1 MIPLTSITVG
11 KTKTDKVLRD
21 MHKKEQI
28 GDIQN
33 NVKKEEASENMST
46 ASYPID
52 TPLVKAT
59 ASPSDTKV
67 ANAVADL
74 KECIMKHKGIIT
86 AIQDTQFT
94 KENLEKKCDFK
105 YISKVHFTAYFVKWD
120 EGDITYAG
128 LSEQYKGNSS
138 GTYGDPEKKSFLNN
152 GSEIYT
158 QFSDKV
164 IKKYDRLR
172 NSILEVSSNITS
184 IQNKIKS
191 YQDDISHIK
200 LKNNKLQTNVDL
212 LITEL
217 DNIQKLFNN

>member
-1 MIPLTSITVG
+1 MPSDSEFNTFMKNKNNHLENRSHSRGGG
-11 KTKTDKVLRD
+11 KFSVDG
-21 MHKKEQI
+21 E
-28 GDIQN
+28 
-33 NVKKEEASENMST
+33 SENSM
-46 ASYPID
+46 
-52 TPLVKAT
+52 VKETYGPDAGY
-59 ASPSDTKV
+59 AQLAGIKANPETKV
-67 ANAVADL
+67 EKAVYDL
-74 KECIMKHKGIIT
+74 KECILKHKSDIMKG
-86 AIQDTQFT
+86 QNSQFT
-94 KENLEKKCDFK
+94 KEKLEKLCDFK
-105 YISKVHFTAYFVKWD
+105 YVSKAHFTAYFSKWV
-120 EGDITYAG
+120 EGGITYAG

-200 LKNNKLQTNVDL
+200 LKNNKLQENVDL

>member
-1 MIPLTSITVG
+1 MFGDKGALESVKDAEKLIQSIQKSKENVGTTTNATELTLSNP
-11 KTKTDKVLRD
+11 KTRV
-21 MHKKEQI
+21 E
-28 GDIQN
+28 
-33 NVKKEEASENMST
+33 
-46 ASYPID
+46 
-52 TPLVKAT
+52 KA
-59 ASPSDTKV
+59 V
-67 ANAVADL
+67 NDL
-74 KECIMKHKGIIT
+74 KECILKHKDDLT
-86 AIQDTQFT
+86 KAQQTHFT
-94 KENLEKKCDFK
+94 KEKLEKMCDFK
-105 YISKVHFTAYFVKWD
+105 YISKAHFTAYFVKWD

-158 QFSDKV
+158 EFSDKI
-164 IKKYDRLR
+164 IKKYDKLR
-172 NSILEVSSNITS
+172 KSIIEVSSNITS

>member
-1 MIPLTSITVG
+1 MIPLTSLIVG
-11 KTKTDKVLRD
+11 KNNVEKALSN
-21 MHKKEQI
+21 MHKKGQI

-46 ASYPID
+46 ASQPID
-52 TPLVKAT
+52 TPVA
-59 ASPSDTKV
+59 SDTKV
-67 ANAVADL
+67 ANAVIDL

-86 AIQDTQFT
+86 AIQATQFT

-105 YISKVHFTAYFVKWD
+105 YISKAHFTAYFVKWD
-120 EGDITYAG
+120 EGDTTYAG

-158 QFSDKV
+158 EFSDKV
-164 IKKYDRLR
+164 IKKRDKLR
-172 NSILEVSSNITS
+172 KSIIEVSSNITY